1 MLSKA
6 FTKGT
11 QNLMKVASR
20 GVYTDAT
27 RPHVFINKHTRVLVQ
42 GMTGKHVS
50 SIRIFKFDLDFFR
63 ELSTLNNPSITEP
76 TLSEESIK
84 ERQEPSISAFQF
96 TETSPRPRTPPE
108 PMPLLF
114 MFHHHLPPMLF
125 WRQLRLRWNS
135 WFASLRVS
143 LLLI

>member
-6 FTKGT
+6 FARPQIKSLLSTM
-11 QNLMKVASR
+11 QR
-20 GVYTDAT
+20 GVYTKET
-27 RPHVFINKHTRVLVQ
+27 QPYVFINEHTKVLVQ

-50 SIRIFKFDLDFFR
+50 SIPRFKFDLLFFR

-84 ERQEPSISAFQF
+84 ERQEPSISAFPF

-114 MFHHHLPPMLF
+114 TFHHHLPPMLF

-135 WFASLRVS
+135 
-143 LLLI
+143 